1 MRKLAEAA
9 SWMVHYFGLPAL
21 IASAASAPPAARA
34 PRQHERRAAEK
45 GDELAL
51 RSITSSASASSV
63 GGTSRPNA
71 FVSPLIVS
79 SKCVSLTDG
88 LQAPPIF

>member
-34 PRQHERRAAEK
+34 PFNHLVGKREQRWGHGAAESSC
-45 GDELAL
+45 GFQIEDELE
-51 RSITSSASASSV
+51 
-63 GGTSRPNA
+63 P
-71 FVSPLIVS
+71 
-79 SKCVSLTDG
+79 
-88 LQAPPIF
+88 